1 MLLKEI
7 VLNGEIHLYDTQ
19 AYNNDKETFLIQSN
33 LKKNSLLQ
41 LFCPDLHTLYDAY
54 CLTLRKIITFF
65 SFQTSGIL
73 DNLKGQFKG
82 TMTFFSKILLTTYS
96 L

>member
-33 LKKNSLLQ
+33 LKKFH
-41 LFCPDLHTLYDAY
+41 FCSYFVQIYILSMMPIVLPSGKF
-54 CLTLRKIITFF
+54 LRLSVFKNLVYWTI
-65 SFQTSGIL
+65 QR
-73 DNLKGQFKG
+73 DNLKGRFKG
-82 TMTFFSKILLTTYS
+82 TINFSQKYY
-96 L
+96 